1 LRVRHGVLGI
11 LLLAAL
17 ALAYAERSL
26 YRAIRE
32 QAARDEA
39 TPADAIVVFGAAEYN
54 GAPSPVLKARLD
66 HGFNLEEHGLAPLV
80 ITTGGSGGD
89 RQFTEAG
96 VGRDYLIQRGVAEAK
111 ILADTRS
118 LTTYDSVKAVA
129 LLLRQRQMHTCIA
142 VSDGFHLYRIKLMFR
157 ALGVTAYASP
167 DPDSPIEAD
176 SYLRTLYSLREM
188 ALASLWYVGVRE

>member
-129 LLLRQRQMHTCIA
+129 LLLRRRQMHICIA

-157 ALGVTAYASP
+157 ALGVTTYASP

-176 SYLRTLYSLREM
+176 SYLLTLYSLREM
-188 ALASLWYVGVRE
+188 ALASLWYVGIRE